1 MLQPEMRVKC
11 RQAGSPRTQPEPS
24 PPPFNI
30 INSPVGRK
38 AWTRLCCDLY
48 TFPSLFLQAWTEKL
62 GAWTCLDS
70 AWTVLGHILG
80 TNRKGHPSE
89 KQPHLLNVCHAFLRF
104 FAFFFLANDVTP
116 ATLQKHPVTLPLS
129 LPLSPS
135 LSLSLS
141 LPASLSVCL
150 SLSLSRFVSLSLS
163 PAEFAHM
170 LERELRGQTTVC

>member
-1 MLQPEMRVKC
+1 M
-11 RQAGSPRTQPEPS
+11 
-24 PPPFNI
+24 
-30 INSPVGRK
+30 
-38 AWTRLCCDLY
+38 
-48 TFPSLFLQAWTEKL
+48 
-62 GAWTCLDS
+62 DS

-89 KQPHLLNVCHAFLRF
+89 KQPHLLNVCHVFLRC

-141 LPASLSVCL
+141 LSLTHSHIHSHTHSLTHSLTRPNHGGLQLPHRLRPA
-150 SLSLSRFVSLSLS
+150 FG
-163 PAEFAHM
+163 
-170 LERELRGQTTVC
+170 LRSNG